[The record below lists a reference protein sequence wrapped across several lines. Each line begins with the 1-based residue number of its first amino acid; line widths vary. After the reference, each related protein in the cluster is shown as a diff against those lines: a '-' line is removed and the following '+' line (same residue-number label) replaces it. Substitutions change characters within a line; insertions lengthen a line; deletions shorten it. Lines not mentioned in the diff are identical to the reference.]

1 MAKIKRALV
10 SVYDKTGII
19 EFCRNLHKLGIE
31 IIATGGTTRLL
42 KENKI
47 PVKNVSDVT
56 HFPEILNGRVKTLH
70 PKILGG
76 ILALREKQ
84 EHVNELKKHDITP
97 IDMVVSNLYP
107 FEKVTSKEDIQMK
120 DALENIDIGGPN
132 MIRAAAKNFE
142 NVVVVVDPKD
152 YDAVIR
158 ELREKGNVS
167 KEIRS
172 RLAIEAFRHTSKYD
186 WIIHKFLEKS
196 VSEPTEFP
204 EMLNL
209 TYQKIQDLR
218 YGENPHQKAAF
229 YRESDI
235 KESCVTNAEKL
246 SGKELSWT
254 NVLDLNSALEL
265 VKEFDE
271 PAIAIIKHTGPCG
284 VACGK
289 DIFDAFEQAYSSD
302 PLSAFGGIVG
312 ANRKIDLTT
321 AKRMSEYH
329 FDAIIAPDFE
339 GGALEIL
346 KKRNVLILMKTGK
359 LNRSHIKHFD
369 ITSVI
374 GGLMV
379 QEHDSCPVKDAMIV
393 TEVQPSPKQMDSMM
407 FAWKVVKHVKSNAI
421 VLVKGKR
428 TLGIGMGQT
437 SRVDSVK
444 IAIRKAGD
452 EAKGSVMASDG
463 FFPFKDSV
471 DEAAKAGVVAIIQPG
486 GSVKDKEVISAANE
500 HGIAMVFT
508 GMRCFRH

>member
-1 MAKIKRALV
+1 MTKIKRALV

-19 EFCRNLHKLGIE
+19 AFCRNLHKLGVE

-47 PVKNVSDVT
+47 PVKSVSDIT

-76 ILALREKQ
+76 ILALREKT
-84 EHVNELKKHDITP
+84 EHVSELKKHDIIP

-107 FEKVTSKEDIQMK
+107 FEKVTSKDDIK
-120 DALENIDIGGPN
+120 LREALENIDIGGPN

-152 YDAVIR
+152 YDVVLK
-158 ELREKGNVS
+158 ELKEKGDVS
-167 KEIRS
+167 KKTRS
-172 RLAIEAFRHTSKYD
+172 RLATEAFRHTSKYD

-204 EMLNL
+204 ELLNL
-209 TYQKIQDLR
+209 SYKKIQDLR

-235 KESCVTNAEKL
+235 KEPCVTNAEKL

-271 PAIAIIKHTGPCG
+271 PAVAIIKHTSPCG

-339 GGALEIL
+339 GDALEVL

-359 LNRSHIKHFD
+359 LNRSQVKHFD
-369 ITSVI
+369 IVSVI

-379 QEHDSCPVKDAMIV
+379 QERDECPLQNAMVV
-393 TEVQPSPKQMDSMM
+393 TKIKPTHQQMDSMM

-421 VLVKGKR
+421 VLIKGKR
-428 TLGIGMGQT
+428 TVGIGMGQT

-444 IAIRKAGD
+444 IAINKAGD
-452 EAKGSVMASDG
+452 ESKGSIMASDG
-463 FFPFKDSV
+463 FFPFRDSI
-471 DEAAKAGVVAIIQPG
+471 DEATKAGIVAIIQPG
-486 GSVKDKEVISAANE
+486 GSIKDKEVINVANE

>member
-1 MAKIKRALV
+1 MSKIKRALV

-19 EFCRNLHKLGIE
+19 DFCRNLHKLGVE
-31 IIATGGTTRLL
+31 IIATGGTARLL

-56 HFPEILNGRVKTLH
+56 NFPEILNGRVKTLH

-84 EHVNELKKHDITP
+84 EHVSELKKHNIIP

-152 YDAVIR
+152 YDAIIR
-158 ELREKGNVS
+158 ELKEKGNVS
-167 KEIRS
+167 KETRS
-172 RLAIEAFRHTSKYD
+172 RLATEAFRHTSKYD

-209 TYQKIQDLR
+209 TYKKIQDLR

-229 YRESDI
+229 YKESDI
-235 KESCVTNAEKL
+235 KEPCVTNAEKL

-254 NVLDLNSALEL
+254 NVLDLDSALEL

-271 PAIAIIKHTGPCG
+271 PAIAIIKHTSPCG

-312 ANRKIDLTT
+312 SNRKIDLTT

-359 LNRSHIKHFD
+359 LNPSHIKHFD

-379 QEHDSCPVKDAMIV
+379 QEHDSCPVKDAIIV

-452 EAKGSVMASDG
+452 ETKGSIMASDG
-463 FFPFKDSV
+463 FFPFRDSI